1 MKFGLRADAREP
13 SVADPVGMKPTR
25 TSQVAAPI
33 VVEGLTK
40 CFGAVTAVDDLSFA
54 VRAGAVT
61 GFLGPNGA
69 GKTTALKMI
78 VGLARPTAGRA
89 LVNGSPVASA
99 ASNAGLLGVYIEPCG
114 AHPGRSARNHLRS
127 LAALAGLPRG
137 RVEEVLALV
146 GLDETAGRRVG
157 TYSTGMRQR
166 LGLAS
171 ALLGDPQIL
180 VLDEPLNGLDPQ
192 GIRWLRTF
200 LRDHAASG
208 KTVLLS
214 SHVLSEAAQTVD
226 DVVVIHRGRLVRQAS
241 IDELA
246 RLGSGGVLVSTPTRE
261 RLAAAVERAGGR
273 VEYQDGGSRLLIAGL
288 DAARVGDLAHD
299 ERVVL
304 HELVP
309 RGSSLEDVF
318 FTLTEEAA

>member
-1 MKFGLRADAREP
+1 M
-13 SVADPVGMKPTR
+13 
-25 TSQVAAPI
+25 
-33 VVEGLTK
+33 VEGLTK
-40 CFGAVTAVDDLSFA
+40 RYGTLRAVDDLSFS

-69 GKTTALKMI
+69 GKTTALKVI

-89 LVNGSPVASA
+89 FINGSPVGSVA
-99 ASNAGLLGVYIEPCG
+99 ADARMLGVYIEPCG

-127 LAALAGLPRG
+127 LAALAGLPPS
-137 RVEEVLALV
+137 RVGEVLALV
-146 GLDETAGRRVG
+146 GLEQAARRRVG

-166 LGLAS
+166 LGLAA

-200 LRDHAASG
+200 LRERAASG

-226 DVVVIHRGRLVRQAS
+226 DVVVIHKGGLVRQGS

-246 RLGSGGVLVSTPTRE
+246 QLGSNGVLVSTPTRE

-273 VEYQDGGSRLLIAGL
+273 VEYQGGAGWLLIEGL
-288 DAARVGDLAHD
+288 DAAQVGELAHD
-299 ERVVL
+299 GRVVL
-304 HELVP
+304 HELTP
-309 RGSSLEDVF
+309 HGSSLEEVF
-318 FTLTEEAA
+318 FTLTEEEAA